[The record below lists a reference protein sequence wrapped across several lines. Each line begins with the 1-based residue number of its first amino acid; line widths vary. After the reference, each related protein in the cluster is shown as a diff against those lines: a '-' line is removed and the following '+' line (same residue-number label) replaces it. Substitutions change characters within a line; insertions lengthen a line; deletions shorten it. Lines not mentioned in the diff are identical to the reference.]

1 VEVRDW
7 IDVIESSDRVQHL
20 GYLAWAACG
29 KDPGYNPA
37 MILGEARRS
46 GHYSAAE
53 VAQLAFDGPVPD
65 AAALSVR
72 WRRMV
77 HEADA
82 IVEALPPGEV
92 ARVVLG
98 RDGELFTGSADDLVA
113 ALTAGDIAFHEGA
126 IRGALPRVLGS

>member
-1 VEVRDW
+1 
-7 IDVIESSDRVQHL
+7 VQHL